1 MEKIPLFKQKKEF
14 KEMKKYI
21 INSATYEEMV
31 ELIEIMRKRKQQLDL
46 KKEAEKRTNMYE
58 KIKDK

>member
-1 MEKIPLFKQKKEF
+1 MEIRPLFKQKKEF

-46 KKEAEKRTNMYE
+46 KKEAKKRTNMYE